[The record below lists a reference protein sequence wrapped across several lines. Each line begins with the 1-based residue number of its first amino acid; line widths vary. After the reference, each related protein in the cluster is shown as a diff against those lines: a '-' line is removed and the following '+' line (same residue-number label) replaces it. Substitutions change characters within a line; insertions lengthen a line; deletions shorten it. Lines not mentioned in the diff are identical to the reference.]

1 MEMACV
7 AAAISCSCR
16 ARICRAGPGSG
27 WRRRPTLRSRKAPRL
42 RALLSEI
49 SCGWSS
55 PGSYRTILALQWY
68 RDSAWGQDRRAPWR
82 HPSSCTFR
90 DNPVAV
96 ACRAKL
102 VRIINAVDRA
112 QRLAPAHRLH
122 ASRILP
128 ARIGGAGQHR
138 CILCRPLARAL
149 PGRNPR
155 RGEPPSFRRCRCR
168 SFCPRRPDARSRPKL
183 LWPFWRDSARAEF
196 RHHVRPDGRRHRHGV
211 YPVRRSVW
219 ARIRPHRST
228 AESLPVALS

>member
-122 ASRILP
+122 ASSHSTCSHWRRRSAPLHSLPTPRTRIAWTKSTPWRATIIPTMPMQIILP
-128 ARIGGAGQHR
+128 
-138 CILCRPLARAL
+138 
-149 PGRNPR
+149 
-155 RGEPPSFRRCRCR
+155 PPT
-168 SFCPRRPDARSRPKL
+168 RRPIKAK
-183 LWPFWRDSARAEF
+183 
-196 RHHVRPDGRRHRHGV
+196 
-211 YPVRRSVW
+211 
-219 ARIRPHRST
+219 T
-228 AESLPVALS
+228 AVAFLA